1 LGILSVVKHF
11 PSTWLELDWDALKHN
26 ARAVQDYIGAERTL
40 WAVVKADAYGH
51 NAAQATNALLQ
62 AGVSHFIVA
71 SLDEAVA
78 LREALPQRAFRLMT
92 LYPPTTPDEWRAAAE
107 YGVEGVI
114 DSLEGYAQAHKTT
127 QQLGRALPVHL
138 ELDTGMSR
146 LGLTLEEIPRFLEQ
160 SRVPDFPTPSFRFP
174 LLAGGTEQGAG
185 SPREAVDG
193 LTPSSRFPLR
203 AGGTEQGAG
212 SPREAVDGLTP
223 SFRFSL
229 PAGGTEPPHGSPRE
243 AGGTLRRGDKST
255 APLAWQ
261 SVFTHFACADSDP
274 EFTAEQLRMFLEGVR
289 RLRAGGFPETPL
301 HAAAS
306 AGLLTAPD
314 SLLNAVRCGL
324 LLYGIAPTGLE
335 SHPLCAQ
342 LRPVL
347 RWRARVI
354 SVRTIPKGQSV
365 SYGARFRAARPTR
378 VATLSVGYADGYPIG
393 LTNRA
398 PIALHG
404 KLVPQIGRMCMD
416 MLMVDATD
424 LPEVRVGDTATLIG
438 QDGAACV
445 RVETL
450 ARLLETT
457 PHELT
462 TRLGKRIARPQV

>member
-1 LGILSVVKHF
+1 MGARGACLPSRLTPTSPFRPFRYPF
-11 PSTWLELDWDALKHN
+11 PLVECLATNWLELDWDALKHN

-62 AGVSHFIVA
+62 AGVAHFIVA

-92 LYPPTTPDEWRAAAE
+92 LYPPTTPDEWRTAAE
-107 YGVEGVI
+107 YGVESVI
-114 DSLEGYAQAHKTT
+114 DSREGYAQAYKTA
-127 QQLGRALPVHL
+127 QQLGRALPAHL

-160 SRVPDFPTPSFRFP
+160 FPVPDFPTPSLRFP
-174 LLAGGTEQGAG
+174 LQAGGTETPFG
-185 SPREAVDG
+185 SPREAG
-193 LTPSSRFPLR
+193 RTTPPL
-203 AGGTEQGAG
+203 
-212 SPREAVDGLTP
+212 
-223 SFRFSL
+223 
-229 PAGGTEPPHGSPRE
+229 GSPRE

-274 EFTAEQLRMFLEGVR
+274 EFTAEQLRMFLESVR

-347 RWRARVI
+347 SWRARVI

-404 KLVPQIGRMCMD
+404 KLVPQIGRVCMD
-416 MLMVDATD
+416 MLMVDATE
-424 LPEVRVGDTATLIG
+424 LPEVQVGDVATLIG
-438 QDGAACV
+438 QDGTASV

-462 TRLGKRIARPQV
+462 TRLGKRVARPQV

>member
-1 LGILSVVKHF
+1 MRT
-11 PSTWLELDWDALKHN
+11 PPNWLELDWDALKHN
-26 ARAVQDYIGAERTL
+26 ARAVQDHIGAERTL

-51 NAAQATNALLQ
+51 GAVQATDALLQ
-62 AGVSHFIVA
+62 AGVAHFIVA

-78 LREALPQRAFRLMT
+78 LREALPQRTFRLMT
-92 LYPPTTPDEWRAAAE
+92 LYPPTTPDEWRTAAE

-114 DSLEGYAQAHKTT
+114 DSREGYTQAYKTAL
-127 QQLGRALPVHL
+127 QLGRALPVHL

-160 SRVPDFPTPSFRFP
+160 FPVPDFPTPSLRFP
-174 LLAGGTEQGAG
+174 LQAGGTEQGAGFEAVDGLTPSLRFPLQAGGTEQGAG
-185 SPREAVDG
+185 SPREA
-193 LTPSSRFPLR
+193 
-203 AGGTEQGAG
+203 GGT
-212 SPREAVDGLTP
+212 S
-223 SFRFSL
+223 
-229 PAGGTEPPHGSPRE
+229 
-243 AGGTLRRGDKST
+243 RRGVNSN
-255 APLAWQ
+255 ASLAWQ

-347 RWRARVI
+347 SWRARVI

-404 KLVPQIGRMCMD
+404 KLAPQIGRVCMD
-416 MLMVDATD
+416 MLMVDATE
-424 LPEVRVGDTATLIG
+424 LPEVQVGDVATLIG
-438 QDGAACV
+438 QDGAASV

-462 TRLGKRIARPQV
+462 TRLGKRVARPQV

>member
-1 LGILSVVKHF
+1 MRT
-11 PSTWLELDWDALKHN
+11 PPNWLELDWDALKHN

-62 AGVSHFIVA
+62 AGVAHFIMA

-92 LYPPTTPDEWRAAAE
+92 LYPPTTPDEWRTAAE
-107 YGVEGVI
+107 YGVESVI
-114 DSLEGYAQAHKTT
+114 DSREGYAQAYKTA

-146 LGLTLEEIPRFLEQ
+146 LGLTPEEIPRFLEQ
-160 SRVPDFPTPSFRFP
+160 FPVPDFPTPSLRFP
-174 LLAGGTEQGAG
+174 LQAGGTEQGAG

-193 LTPSSRFPLR
+193 LTPSLRFPLQ
-203 AGGTEQGAG
+203 AGGTETPFG
-212 SPREAVDGLTP
+212 SPREAGRTTP
-223 SFRFSL
+223 PL
-229 PAGGTEPPHGSPRE
+229 GSPRE
-243 AGGTLRRGDKST
+243 AGGTSRRGVNSN
-255 APLAWQ
+255 ASLAWQ

-347 RWRARVI
+347 SWRARVI

-378 VATLSVGYADGYPIG
+378 VVTLSVGYADGYPIG

-404 KLVPQIGRMCMD
+404 KLAPQIGRVCMD
-416 MLMVDATD
+416 MLMVDATE
-424 LPEVRVGDTATLIG
+424 LPEVQVGDVATLIG
-438 QDGAACV
+438 QDGAASV

-462 TRLGKRIARPQV
+462 TRLGKRVARPQV

>member
-1 LGILSVVKHF
+1 MHIS
-11 PSTWLELDWDALKHN
+11 PNWLELDWDALKHN

-62 AGVSHFIVA
+62 AGVAHFIVA

-92 LYPPTTPDEWRAAAE
+92 LYPPTTPDEWRTAAE
-107 YGVEGVI
+107 YGVESVI
-114 DSLEGYAQAHKTT
+114 DSREGYAQAYKTAR
-127 QQLGRALPVHL
+127 QLGRALPVHL

-160 SRVPDFPTPSFRFP
+160 FPVSDFPTPSLRFP
-174 LLAGGTEQGAG
+174 LQAGGTEQGAG

-193 LTPSSRFPLR
+193 LTPSLRFPLQ

-212 SPREAVDGLTP
+212 SPREA
-223 SFRFSL
+223 
-229 PAGGTEPPHGSPRE
+229 GGTS
-243 AGGTLRRGDKST
+243 RRGVNSN
-255 APLAWQ
+255 ASLAWQ

-274 EFTAEQLRMFLEGVR
+274 EFTAEQLRMFLEGIR

-314 SLLNAVRCGL
+314 SLLDGVRCGL

-347 RWRARVI
+347 SWRARVI

-398 PIALHG
+398 PIALRG
-404 KLVPQIGRMCMD
+404 KLVPQIGRVCMD
-416 MLMVDATD
+416 MLMVDATE
-424 LPEVRVGDTATLIG
+424 LPEVQVGDVATLIG
-438 QDGAACV
+438 QDGAASV

-462 TRLGKRIARPQV
+462 TRLGKRVARPQV

>member
-1 LGILSVVKHF
+1 MRT
-11 PSTWLELDWDALKHN
+11 PPNWLELDWDALKHN

-62 AGVSHFIVA
+62 AGVAHFIMA

-107 YGVEGVI
+107 YGVESVI
-114 DSLEGYAQAHKTT
+114 DSREGYTQAYKTAL
-127 QQLGRALPVHL
+127 QLGRALPVHL

-160 SRVPDFPTPSFRFP
+160 FPVPDFPTP
-174 LLAGGTEQGAG
+174 
-185 SPREAVDG
+185 
-193 LTPSSRFPLR
+193 
-203 AGGTEQGAG
+203 
-212 SPREAVDGLTP
+212 
-223 SFRFSL
+223 
-229 PAGGTEPPHGSPRE
+229 
-243 AGGTLRRGDKST
+243 
-255 APLAWQ
+255 PLAWQ

-347 RWRARVI
+347 SWRARVI

-404 KLVPQIGRMCMD
+404 KLVPQIGRVCMD
-416 MLMVDATD
+416 MLMVDATE
-424 LPEVRVGDTATLIG
+424 LPEVQVGDVATLIG
-438 QDGAACV
+438 QDGAASV

-462 TRLGKRIARPQV
+462 TRLGKRVARPQV

>member
-1 LGILSVVKHF
+1 MRT
-11 PSTWLELDWDALKHN
+11 PPNWLELDWDALKHN

-62 AGVSHFIVA
+62 AGVAHFIVA
-71 SLDEAVA
+71 SLAEAVE
-78 LREALPQRAFRLMT
+78 LREALPQHAFRLMT
-92 LYPPTTPDEWRAAAE
+92 LYPPTTPDEWRTAAE
-107 YGVEGVI
+107 YGVESVI
-114 DSLEGYAQAHKTT
+114 DSREGYAQAYKTA

-146 LGLTLEEIPRFLEQ
+146 LGLTLEEIPKFLEQ
-160 SRVPDFPTPSFRFP
+160 FRADAP
-174 LLAGGTEQGAG
+174 LL
-185 SPREAVDG
+185 
-193 LTPSSRFPLR
+193 
-203 AGGTEQGAG
+203 
-212 SPREAVDGLTP
+212 
-223 SFRFSL
+223 
-229 PAGGTEPPHGSPRE
+229 
-243 AGGTLRRGDKST
+243 
-255 APLAWQ
+255 WQ

-347 RWRARVI
+347 SWRARVI

-398 PIALHG
+398 PIALRG
-404 KLVPQIGRMCMD
+404 KLVPQIGRVCMD
-416 MLMVDATD
+416 MLMVDATE
-424 LPEVRVGDTATLIG
+424 LPEVQVGDVATLIG
-438 QDGAACV
+438 QDGAASV

-462 TRLGKRIARPQV
+462 TRLGKRVARPQV

>member
-1 LGILSVVKHF
+1 MRT
-11 PSTWLELDWDALKHN
+11 PPNWLELDWDALKHN

-51 NAAQATNALLQ
+51 GAVQAADALLQ
-62 AGVSHFIVA
+62 AGVAHFIVA

-78 LREALPQRAFRLMT
+78 LREALPQRTFRLMT
-92 LYPPTTPDEWRAAAE
+92 LYPPTTPDEWRTAAE

-114 DSLEGYAQAHKTT
+114 DSREGYTQAYKTAL
-127 QQLGRALPVHL
+127 QLGRALPVHL

-146 LGLTLEEIPRFLEQ
+146 LGLTLEEIPKFLEQ
-160 SRVPDFPTPSFRFP
+160 FRADAP
-174 LLAGGTEQGAG
+174 LL
-185 SPREAVDG
+185 
-193 LTPSSRFPLR
+193 
-203 AGGTEQGAG
+203 
-212 SPREAVDGLTP
+212 
-223 SFRFSL
+223 
-229 PAGGTEPPHGSPRE
+229 
-243 AGGTLRRGDKST
+243 
-255 APLAWQ
+255 WQ
-261 SVFTHFACADSDP
+261 SVFTHFACAESDP
-274 EFTAEQLRMFLEGVR
+274 EFTAEQLRMFLEGIR

-347 RWRARVI
+347 SWRARVI

-398 PIALHG
+398 PIALRG
-404 KLVPQIGRMCMD
+404 KLVPQIGRVCMD
-416 MLMVDATD
+416 MLMVDATE
-424 LPEVRVGDTATLIG
+424 LPEVQVGDVATLIG
-438 QDGAACV
+438 QDGAASV

-462 TRLGKRIARPQV
+462 TRLGKRVARPQV

>member
-1 LGILSVVKHF
+1 MRT
-11 PSTWLELDWDALKHN
+11 PPNWLELDWDALKHN

-62 AGVSHFIVA
+62 AGVAHFIVA

-92 LYPPTTPDEWRAAAE
+92 LYPPTTPDEWRTAAE
-107 YGVEGVI
+107 YGVESVI
-114 DSLEGYAQAHKTT
+114 DSREGYAQAYKTA

-160 SRVPDFPTPSFRFP
+160 FPVPDFPTPSLRFP
-174 LLAGGTEQGAG
+174 LQAGGTEQGTD
-185 SPREAVDG
+185 SPREAG
-193 LTPSSRFPLR
+193 RTTPPL
-203 AGGTEQGAG
+203 
-212 SPREAVDGLTP
+212 
-223 SFRFSL
+223 
-229 PAGGTEPPHGSPRE
+229 GSPRE
-243 AGGTLRRGDKST
+243 AGGTSRRGVNSN
-255 APLAWQ
+255 ASLAWQ
-261 SVFTHFACADSDP
+261 SVFTHFACAESDP

-335 SHPLCAQ
+335 SHPLCTQ

-347 RWRARVI
+347 SWRARVI

-404 KLVPQIGRMCMD
+404 KLVPQIGRVCMD
-416 MLMVDATD
+416 MLMVDATE
-424 LPEVRVGDTATLIG
+424 LPEVQVGDVATLIG
-438 QDGAACV
+438 QDGAASV

-462 TRLGKRIARPQV
+462 TRLGRRVARPQV

>member
-62 AGVSHFIVA
+62 AGVAHFIVA

-92 LYPPTTPDEWRAAAE
+92 LYPPTTPDEWRTAAE
-107 YGVEGVI
+107 YGVESVI
-114 DSLEGYAQAHKTT
+114 DSQEGYAQAYKTA

-160 SRVPDFPTPSFRFP
+160 FPVPDFPTPSSRFP
-174 LLAGGTEQGAG
+174 LQAGGTETPFG
-185 SPREAVDG
+185 SPREAG
-193 LTPSSRFPLR
+193 RNTPPL
-203 AGGTEQGAG
+203 
-212 SPREAVDGLTP
+212 
-223 SFRFSL
+223 
-229 PAGGTEPPHGSPRE
+229 GSPRE

-347 RWRARVI
+347 SWRARVI

-404 KLVPQIGRMCMD
+404 KLVPQIGRVCMD
-416 MLMVDATD
+416 MLMVDATE
-424 LPEVRVGDTATLIG
+424 LPEVRVGDVATLIG
-438 QDGAACV
+438 QDGAASV

-462 TRLGKRIARPQV
+462 TRLGKRVARPQV

>member
-1 LGILSVVKHF
+1 MRT
-11 PSTWLELDWDALKHN
+11 PPNWLELDWDALKHN

-62 AGVSHFIVA
+62 AGVAHFIVA

-92 LYPPTTPDEWRAAAE
+92 LYPPTTPDEWRTAAE
-107 YGVEGVI
+107 YGVESVI
-114 DSLEGYAQAHKTT
+114 DSREGYAQAYKTA

-160 SRVPDFPTPSFRFP
+160 FPVPDFPTPSLRFP
-174 LLAGGTEQGAG
+174 LQAGGTEQGAG
-185 SPREAVDG
+185 SPREAG
-193 LTPSSRFPLR
+193 RTTPPL
-203 AGGTEQGAG
+203 
-212 SPREAVDGLTP
+212 
-223 SFRFSL
+223 
-229 PAGGTEPPHGSPRE
+229 GSPRE
-243 AGGTLRRGDKST
+243 AGGTLRRGVNSN
-255 APLAWQ
+255 ASLAWQ

-347 RWRARVI
+347 SWRARVI

-365 SYGARFRAARPTR
+365 SYGARFRATRPTR

-404 KLVPQIGRMCMD
+404 KLAPQIGRVCMD

-424 LPEVRVGDTATLIG
+424 LPEVQVGDVATLIG
-438 QDGAACV
+438 QDGAASA

-457 PHELT
+457 QHELT
-462 TRLGKRIARPQV
+462 TRLGKRVARPQV

>member
-1 LGILSVVKHF
+1 MGARGACLPSRLTPTSPFRPFRYPF
-11 PSTWLELDWDALKHN
+11 PLVECLATNWLELDWDALRHN

-62 AGVSHFIVA
+62 AGVAHFIVA

-92 LYPPTTPDEWRAAAE
+92 LYPPTTPDEWRTAAE
-107 YGVEGVI
+107 YGVESVI
-114 DSLEGYAQAHKTT
+114 DSREGYAQAYKTAR
-127 QQLGRALPVHL
+127 QLGRALPVHL

-160 SRVPDFPTPSFRFP
+160 FPVPDFPTPSLRFP
-174 LLAGGTEQGAG
+174 LQAGGTETPFG
-185 SPREAVDG
+185 SPREAG
-193 LTPSSRFPLR
+193 RTTPPF
-203 AGGTEQGAG
+203 
-212 SPREAVDGLTP
+212 
-223 SFRFSL
+223 
-229 PAGGTEPPHGSPRE
+229 GSPRE

-347 RWRARVI
+347 SWRARII

-398 PIALHG
+398 PIALRG
-404 KLVPQIGRMCMD
+404 KLAPQIGRVCMD
-416 MLMVDATD
+416 MLMVDATE
-424 LPEVRVGDTATLIG
+424 LPEVQVGDVATLIG
-438 QDGAACV
+438 QDGAASV

-462 TRLGKRIARPQV
+462 TRLGKRVARPQV

>member
-1 LGILSVVKHF
+1 MRT
-11 PSTWLELDWDALKHN
+11 PPNWLELDWDALKHN

-62 AGVSHFIVA
+62 AGVAHFIVA

-78 LREALPQRAFRLMT
+78 LREALPQQTFRLMT
-92 LYPPTTPDEWRAAAE
+92 LYPPTTPDEWRTAAE
-107 YGVEGVI
+107 YAVESVI
-114 DSLEGYAQAHKTT
+114 DSREGYAQAYKTA

-160 SRVPDFPTPSFRFP
+160 FHVSDFPTPSLRFP
-174 LLAGGTEQGAG
+174 LQAGGTEQGAG
-185 SPREAVDG
+185 SPREAG
-193 LTPSSRFPLR
+193 RNTPPL
-203 AGGTEQGAG
+203 
-212 SPREAVDGLTP
+212 
-223 SFRFSL
+223 
-229 PAGGTEPPHGSPRE
+229 GSPRE
-243 AGGTLRRGDKST
+243 AGGTSRRGVNSN
-255 APLAWQ
+255 ASLAWQ
-261 SVFTHFACADSDP
+261 SVFTHFACAESDP

-347 RWRARVI
+347 SWRARVI

-398 PIALHG
+398 PIALRG
-404 KLVPQIGRMCMD
+404 ALAPQIGRVCMD
-416 MLMVDATD
+416 MLMVDATE
-424 LPEVRVGDTATLIG
+424 LPEVQVGDVATLIG
-438 QDGAACV
+438 QDGAASV

-462 TRLGKRIARPQV
+462 TRLGKRVARPQV

>member
-1 LGILSVVKHF
+1 MRT
-11 PSTWLELDWDALKHN
+11 PPNWLELDWDALKHN

-51 NAAQATNALLQ
+51 STVQATDALLQ
-62 AGVSHFIVA
+62 AGVAHFIVA

-78 LREALPQRAFRLMT
+78 LREALPQHAFRLMT
-92 LYPPTTPDEWRAAAE
+92 LYPPTTPDEWRTAAE
-107 YGVEGVI
+107 YGVESVI
-114 DSLEGYAQAHKTT
+114 DSREGYVQACKTAH
-127 QQLGRALPVHL
+127 QLGRALPVHL

-146 LGLTLEEIPRFLEQ
+146 LGLTLEEIPKFLEQ
-160 SRVPDFPTPSFRFP
+160 FRADAP
-174 LLAGGTEQGAG
+174 LL
-185 SPREAVDG
+185 
-193 LTPSSRFPLR
+193 
-203 AGGTEQGAG
+203 
-212 SPREAVDGLTP
+212 
-223 SFRFSL
+223 
-229 PAGGTEPPHGSPRE
+229 
-243 AGGTLRRGDKST
+243 
-255 APLAWQ
+255 WQ

-347 RWRARVI
+347 SWRARVI

-404 KLVPQIGRMCMD
+404 KLVPQIGRVCMD

-424 LPEVRVGDTATLIG
+424 LPEVQVGDVATLIG
-438 QDGAACV
+438 QDGAASV

-462 TRLGKRIARPQV
+462 TRLGKRVARPQV

>member
-1 LGILSVVKHF
+1 MRT
-11 PSTWLELDWDALKHN
+11 PPNWLELDWDALKHN

-62 AGVSHFIVA
+62 AGVAHFIVA

-92 LYPPTTPDEWRAAAE
+92 LYPPTTPDEWRTAAE
-107 YGVEGVI
+107 YGVESVI
-114 DSLEGYAQAHKTT
+114 DSQEGYAQAYKTA

-160 SRVPDFPTPSFRFP
+160 FHVSDFP
-174 LLAGGTEQGAG
+174 
-185 SPREAVDG
+185 
-193 LTPSSRFPLR
+193 TPSSRFPLQ
-203 AGGTEQGAG
+203 AGGTETPFG
-212 SPREAVDGLTP
+212 SPREAGRNTP
-223 SFRFSL
+223 PL
-229 PAGGTEPPHGSPRE
+229 GSPRE

-347 RWRARVI
+347 SWRARVI

-404 KLVPQIGRMCMD
+404 KLVPQIGRVCMD
-416 MLMVDATD
+416 MLMVDATE
-424 LPEVRVGDTATLIG
+424 LPEVRVGDVATLIG
-438 QDGAACV
+438 QDGAASV

-462 TRLGKRIARPQV
+462 TRLGKRVARPQV

>member
-1 LGILSVVKHF
+1 MRT
-11 PSTWLELDWDALKHN
+11 PPNWLELDWDALKHN

-62 AGVSHFIVA
+62 AGVAHFIVA

-92 LYPPTTPDEWRAAAE
+92 LYPPTTPDEWRTAAE
-107 YGVEGVI
+107 YGVESVI
-114 DSLEGYAQAHKTT
+114 DSREGYAQAYKTA

-146 LGLTLEEIPRFLEQ
+146 LGLTLEEIPKFLEQ
-160 SRVPDFPTPSFRFP
+160 FRADAP
-174 LLAGGTEQGAG
+174 LL
-185 SPREAVDG
+185 
-193 LTPSSRFPLR
+193 
-203 AGGTEQGAG
+203 
-212 SPREAVDGLTP
+212 
-223 SFRFSL
+223 
-229 PAGGTEPPHGSPRE
+229 
-243 AGGTLRRGDKST
+243 
-255 APLAWQ
+255 WQ

-347 RWRARVI
+347 SWRARVI

-404 KLVPQIGRMCMD
+404 KLVPQIGRVCMD
-416 MLMVDATD
+416 MLMVDATE
-424 LPEVRVGDTATLIG
+424 LPEVQVGDVATLIG
-438 QDGAACV
+438 QDGAASV

-462 TRLGKRIARPQV
+462 TRLGKRVARPQV

>member
-1 LGILSVVKHF
+1 MRT
-11 PSTWLELDWDALKHN
+11 PPNWLELDWDALKHN

-51 NAAQATNALLQ
+51 GAVQVTDALLQ
-62 AGVSHFIVA
+62 AGVAHFIVA

-92 LYPPTTPDEWRAAAE
+92 LYPPTTPDEWRTAAE
-107 YGVEGVI
+107 YGVESVI
-114 DSLEGYAQAHKTT
+114 DSLEGYAQAYKTAR
-127 QQLGRALPVHL
+127 QLGRALPVHL

-160 SRVPDFPTPSFRFP
+160 FPVPDFPTPSLRFP
-174 LLAGGTEQGAG
+174 LQAGGTETPFGSPREAVDGLTPSLRFPLQAGGTEQGAG
-185 SPREAVDG
+185 SPREAG
-193 LTPSSRFPLR
+193 RTTPPL
-203 AGGTEQGAG
+203 
-212 SPREAVDGLTP
+212 
-223 SFRFSL
+223 
-229 PAGGTEPPHGSPRE
+229 GSPRE

-347 RWRARVI
+347 SWRARVI

-404 KLVPQIGRMCMD
+404 KLAPQIGRVCMD
-416 MLMVDATD
+416 MLMVDATE
-424 LPEVRVGDTATLIG
+424 LPEVQVGDVATLIG
-438 QDGAACV
+438 QDGAASV

>member
-62 AGVSHFIVA
+62 AGVAHFIVA

-160 SRVPDFPTPSFRFP
+160 FPVPDFPTPSLRFP
-174 LLAGGTEQGAG
+174 LQAGGTETPFGF
-185 SPREAVDG
+185 PREAG
-193 LTPSSRFPLR
+193 RTTPPL
-203 AGGTEQGAG
+203 
-212 SPREAVDGLTP
+212 
-223 SFRFSL
+223 
-229 PAGGTEPPHGSPRE
+229 GSPRE
-243 AGGTLRRGDKST
+243 AGGTSRRGVNSN
-255 APLAWQ
+255 ASLAWQ

-347 RWRARVI
+347 SWRARVI

-404 KLVPQIGRMCMD
+404 KLAPQIGRVCMD
-416 MLMVDATD
+416 MLMVDATE
-424 LPEVRVGDTATLIG
+424 LPEVQVGDVATLIG
-438 QDGAACV
+438 QDGAASV

-462 TRLGKRIARPQV
+462 TRLGKRVARPQV

>member
-1 LGILSVVKHF
+1 MRT
-11 PSTWLELDWDALKHN
+11 PPNWLELDWDALKHN

-62 AGVSHFIVA
+62 AGVAHFIVA

-78 LREALPQRAFRLMT
+78 LRKALPQRAFRLMT
-92 LYPPTTPDEWRAAAE
+92 LYPPTSPDEWRTAAE

-114 DSLEGYAQAHKTT
+114 DSLEGYAQAYKTA

-146 LGLTLEEIPRFLEQ
+146 LGLTLEEIPKFLEQ
-160 SRVPDFPTPSFRFP
+160 FRADAP
-174 LLAGGTEQGAG
+174 LL
-185 SPREAVDG
+185 
-193 LTPSSRFPLR
+193 
-203 AGGTEQGAG
+203 
-212 SPREAVDGLTP
+212 
-223 SFRFSL
+223 
-229 PAGGTEPPHGSPRE
+229 
-243 AGGTLRRGDKST
+243 
-255 APLAWQ
+255 WQ

-347 RWRARVI
+347 SWRARVI

-404 KLVPQIGRMCMD
+404 KLVPQIGRVCMD
-416 MLMVDATD
+416 MLMVDATE
-424 LPEVRVGDTATLIG
+424 LPEVQVGDVATLIG
-438 QDGAACV
+438 QDGAASV

-450 ARLLETT
+450 ACLLETT

-462 TRLGKRIARPQV
+462 TRLGKRVARPQV

>member
-1 LGILSVVKHF
+1 MRT
-11 PSTWLELDWDALKHN
+11 PPNWLELDWDALKHN

-62 AGVSHFIVA
+62 AGVAHFIVA

-92 LYPPTTPDEWRAAAE
+92 LYPPTTPDEWRTAAE

-114 DSLEGYAQAHKTT
+114 DSLEGYAQAYKTAR
-127 QQLGRALPVHL
+127 QLGRALPVHL

-160 SRVPDFPTPSFRFP
+160 FPVPDFPTPSLRFP
-174 LLAGGTEQGAG
+174 LQAGGTEQGAG
-185 SPREAVDG
+185 SPREAG
-193 LTPSSRFPLR
+193 RTTPPL
-203 AGGTEQGAG
+203 
-212 SPREAVDGLTP
+212 
-223 SFRFSL
+223 
-229 PAGGTEPPHGSPRE
+229 GSPRE
-243 AGGTLRRGDKST
+243 AGGTSRRGDKST

-347 RWRARVI
+347 SWRARVI

-404 KLVPQIGRMCMD
+404 KLVPQIGRVCMD
-416 MLMVDATD
+416 MLMVDATE
-424 LPEVRVGDTATLIG
+424 LPEVQVGDVATLIG
-438 QDGAACV
+438 QDGAASV

-462 TRLGKRIARPQV
+462 TRLGKRVARPQV

>member
-1 LGILSVVKHF
+1 MLA
-11 PSTWLELDWDALKHN
+11 PPNWLELDWDALKHN

-51 NAAQATNALLQ
+51 STVQATQALLQ
-62 AGVSHFIVA
+62 AGVAHFIVA

-92 LYPPTTPDEWRAAAE
+92 LYPPTTPDEWRTAAE
-107 YGVEGVI
+107 YGVESVI
-114 DSLEGYAQAHKTT
+114 DSREGYAQAYKTA
-127 QQLGRALPVHL
+127 QQLGRAMPVHL

-160 SRVPDFPTPSFRFP
+160 FPVPDFPTPSLRFP
-174 LLAGGTEQGAG
+174 LQARGTEQGAG

-193 LTPSSRFPLR
+193 LTASLRFPLQ
-203 AGGTEQGAG
+203 AGGTETPFG
-212 SPREAVDGLTP
+212 SPCEAGRTTP
-223 SFRFSL
+223 PL
-229 PAGGTEPPHGSPRE
+229 GSPRE
-243 AGGTLRRGDKST
+243 AGGTSRRGVNSN
-255 APLAWQ
+255 ASLAWQ

-289 RLRAGGFPETPL
+289 RLRAWGFPETPL

-347 RWRARVI
+347 SWRARVI

-404 KLVPQIGRMCMD
+404 KLVPQIGRVCMD
-416 MLMVDATD
+416 MLMVDATE
-424 LPEVRVGDTATLIG
+424 LPEVQVGDVATLIG
-438 QDGAACV
+438 QDGAASV

-462 TRLGKRIARPQV
+462 TRLGKRVARPQV

>member
-1 LGILSVVKHF
+1 MRT
-11 PSTWLELDWDALKHN
+11 PPNWLELDWDALRHN

-51 NAAQATNALLQ
+51 GAVQATDALLQ
-62 AGVSHFIVA
+62 AGVAHFIVA
-71 SLDEAVA
+71 SLDEAIT

-107 YGVEGVI
+107 YAVEGVI
-114 DSLEGYAQAHKTT
+114 DSREGYTQAYKSA
-127 QQLGRALPVHL
+127 QQLGRTLPVHL

-146 LGLTLEEIPRFLEQ
+146 LGLTLEEIPRFLE
-160 SRVPDFPTPSFRFP
+160 SFRVSDFLTPSFRFP
-174 LLAGGTEQGAG
+174 LQAGGTKAPSD
-185 SPREAVDG
+185 SPRGVE
-193 LTPSSRFPLR
+193 R
-203 AGGTEQGAG
+203 
-212 SPREAVDGLTP
+212 
-223 SFRFSL
+223 
-229 PAGGTEPPHGSPRE
+229 TEPPHGSPRE
-243 AGGTLRRGDKST
+243 AGGTSRGGVNSN

-261 SVFTHFACADSDP
+261 SVFTHFACAGSDP
-274 EFTAEQLRMFLEGVR
+274 DFTAEQLRLFLEGVR

-314 SLLNAVRCGL
+314 SLLDAVRCGL

-398 PIALHG
+398 PIALRG
-404 KLVPQIGRMCMD
+404 KLVPQIGRVCMD

-424 LPEVRVGDTATLIG
+424 LPEVRVGDVATLIG
-438 QDGAACV
+438 QDGAASV

>member
-1 LGILSVVKHF
+1 MRT
-11 PSTWLELDWDALKHN
+11 PPNWLELDWDALKHN

-51 NAAQATNALLQ
+51 STVQATQVLLQ
-62 AGVSHFIVA
+62 AGVAHFIVA

-78 LREALPQRAFRLMT
+78 LREALPQHAFRLMT
-92 LYPPTTPDEWRAAAE
+92 LYPPTTPDEWRTAAE
-107 YGVEGVI
+107 YGVESVI
-114 DSLEGYAQAHKTT
+114 DSREGYAQAYKTA

-146 LGLTLEEIPRFLEQ
+146 LGLTLEEIPKFLEQ
-160 SRVPDFPTPSFRFP
+160 FRADAP
-174 LLAGGTEQGAG
+174 LL
-185 SPREAVDG
+185 
-193 LTPSSRFPLR
+193 
-203 AGGTEQGAG
+203 
-212 SPREAVDGLTP
+212 
-223 SFRFSL
+223 
-229 PAGGTEPPHGSPRE
+229 
-243 AGGTLRRGDKST
+243 
-255 APLAWQ
+255 WQ

-347 RWRARVI
+347 SWRARVI

-404 KLVPQIGRMCMD
+404 KLVPQIGRVCMD
-416 MLMVDATD
+416 MLMVDATE
-424 LPEVRVGDTATLIG
+424 LPEVQVGDVATLIG
-438 QDGAACV
+438 QDGAASV

-462 TRLGKRIARPQV
+462 TRLGKRVARPQV

>member
-1 LGILSVVKHF
+1 MRT
-11 PSTWLELDWDALKHN
+11 PPNWLELDWDALKHN
-26 ARAVQDYIGAERTL
+26 ARAVQDHIGAERTL

-51 NAAQATNALLQ
+51 GAVQATDALLQ
-62 AGVSHFIVA
+62 AGVAHFIVA

-78 LREALPQRAFRLMT
+78 LREALPQQTFRLMT
-92 LYPPTTPDEWRAAAE
+92 LYPPTTPDEWRTAAE

-114 DSLEGYAQAHKTT
+114 DSREGYTQAYKTAL
-127 QQLGRALPVHL
+127 QLGRALPVHL

-160 SRVPDFPTPSFRFP
+160 FPVPDFPTPSLRFP
-174 LLAGGTEQGAG
+174 LQAGGTEQGAG

-193 LTPSSRFPLR
+193 LTPSLRFPLQ

-212 SPREAVDGLTP
+212 SPREA
-223 SFRFSL
+223 
-229 PAGGTEPPHGSPRE
+229 GGTS
-243 AGGTLRRGDKST
+243 RRGVNSN
-255 APLAWQ
+255 ASLAWQ
-261 SVFTHFACADSDP
+261 SVFTHFACAESDP
-274 EFTAEQLRMFLEGVR
+274 EFTAEQLRMFLEGIR

-347 RWRARVI
+347 SWRARVI

-398 PIALHG
+398 PIALRG
-404 KLVPQIGRMCMD
+404 KLAPQIGRVCMD
-416 MLMVDATD
+416 MLMVDATE
-424 LPEVRVGDTATLIG
+424 LPEVQVGNVATLIG
-438 QDGAACV
+438 QDGAASV

-462 TRLGKRIARPQV
+462 TRLGKRVARPQV

>member
-1 LGILSVVKHF
+1 MHIS
-11 PSTWLELDWDALKHN
+11 PNWLELDWDALKHN

-51 NAAQATNALLQ
+51 GAVPATDALLQ
-62 AGVSHFIVA
+62 AGVAHFIVA

-92 LYPPTTPDEWRAAAE
+92 LYPPTTPDEWRTAAE

-114 DSLEGYAQAHKTT
+114 DSLEGYAQAYKTAR
-127 QQLGRALPVHL
+127 QLGRALPVHL

-146 LGLTLEEIPRFLEQ
+146 LGLTLEEIPKFLEQ
-160 SRVPDFPTPSFRFP
+160 FRADAP
-174 LLAGGTEQGAG
+174 LL
-185 SPREAVDG
+185 
-193 LTPSSRFPLR
+193 
-203 AGGTEQGAG
+203 
-212 SPREAVDGLTP
+212 
-223 SFRFSL
+223 
-229 PAGGTEPPHGSPRE
+229 
-243 AGGTLRRGDKST
+243 
-255 APLAWQ
+255 WQ
-261 SVFTHFACADSDP
+261 SVFTHFACAESDP

-335 SHPLCAQ
+335 SHPLFAQ

-347 RWRARVI
+347 SWRARVI

-365 SYGARFRAARPTR
+365 SYSARFRAARPTR

-404 KLVPQIGRMCMD
+404 KLVPQIGRVCMD
-416 MLMVDATD
+416 MLMVDATE
-424 LPEVRVGDTATLIG
+424 LPEVQVGDVATLIG
-438 QDGAACV
+438 QDGAASV

-462 TRLGKRIARPQV
+462 TRLGKRVARPQV

>member
-51 NAAQATNALLQ
+51 GAAQATNALLQ
-62 AGVSHFIVA
+62 AGVAHFIVA

-78 LREALPQRAFRLMT
+78 LREALPQHAFRLMT
-92 LYPPTTPDEWRAAAE
+92 LYPPTTPDEWRTAAE
-107 YGVEGVI
+107 YGVESVI
-114 DSLEGYAQAHKTT
+114 DSREGYAQAYKTA

-160 SRVPDFPTPSFRFP
+160 FPVPDFPTPSLRFP
-174 LLAGGTEQGAG
+174 LQAGGTEQGAG
-185 SPREAVDG
+185 SPREAG
-193 LTPSSRFPLR
+193 RNTPPL
-203 AGGTEQGAG
+203 
-212 SPREAVDGLTP
+212 
-223 SFRFSL
+223 
-229 PAGGTEPPHGSPRE
+229 GSPRE

-261 SVFTHFACADSDP
+261 SVFTHFACAESDP
-274 EFTAEQLRMFLEGVR
+274 EFTAEQQRMFLEGVR

-347 RWRARVI
+347 SWRARVI

-404 KLVPQIGRMCMD
+404 NLVPQIGRVCMD
-416 MLMVDATD
+416 MLMVDATE
-424 LPEVRVGDTATLIG
+424 LPEVQVGDVATLIG
-438 QDGAACV
+438 QDGAASV

-462 TRLGKRIARPQV
+462 TRLGKRVARPQV

>member
-1 LGILSVVKHF
+1 MGARGACLPSRLTPTSPFRPFRYPF
-11 PSTWLELDWDALKHN
+11 PLVECLATNWLELDWDALRYN
-26 ARAVQDYIGAERTL
+26 ARVVQEYIGAERVL

-62 AGVSHFIVA
+62 AGVAHFIVA

-92 LYPPTTPDEWRAAAE
+92 LYPPTTPDEWRTAAE
-107 YGVEGVI
+107 YGVESVI
-114 DSLEGYAQAHKTT
+114 DSLEGYAQAYKTA

-160 SRVPDFPTPSFRFP
+160 FPVPDFPTP
-174 LLAGGTEQGAG
+174 
-185 SPREAVDG
+185 
-193 LTPSSRFPLR
+193 
-203 AGGTEQGAG
+203 
-212 SPREAVDGLTP
+212 
-223 SFRFSL
+223 
-229 PAGGTEPPHGSPRE
+229 
-243 AGGTLRRGDKST
+243 
-255 APLAWQ
+255 PLAWQ

-347 RWRARVI
+347 SWRARVI

-378 VATLSVGYADGYPIG
+378 VATLGVGYADGYPIG

-404 KLVPQIGRMCMD
+404 KLVPQIGRVCMD
-416 MLMVDATD
+416 MLMVDATE
-424 LPEVRVGDTATLIG
+424 LPEVQVGDVATLIG
-438 QDGAACV
+438 QDGAASV

-462 TRLGKRIARPQV
+462 TRLGKRVARPQV

>member
-1 LGILSVVKHF
+1 MRT
-11 PSTWLELDWDALKHN
+11 PPNWLELDWDALKHN

-62 AGVSHFIVA
+62 AGVAHFIVA

-92 LYPPTTPDEWRAAAE
+92 LYPPTTPDEWRTAAE

-114 DSLEGYAQAHKTT
+114 DSLEGYAQAYKTA

-146 LGLTLEEIPRFLEQ
+146 LGLTLEEIPKFLEQ
-160 SRVPDFPTPSFRFP
+160 FRADAP
-174 LLAGGTEQGAG
+174 LL
-185 SPREAVDG
+185 
-193 LTPSSRFPLR
+193 
-203 AGGTEQGAG
+203 
-212 SPREAVDGLTP
+212 
-223 SFRFSL
+223 
-229 PAGGTEPPHGSPRE
+229 
-243 AGGTLRRGDKST
+243 
-255 APLAWQ
+255 WQ
-261 SVFTHFACADSDP
+261 SVFTHFACAESDP

-347 RWRARVI
+347 SWRARVI

-365 SYGARFRAARPTR
+365 SYGARFRAVRPTR

-404 KLVPQIGRMCMD
+404 KLVPQIGRVCMD
-416 MLMVDATD
+416 MLMVDATE
-424 LPEVRVGDTATLIG
+424 LPEVQVGDVATLIG
-438 QDGAACV
+438 QDGAASV

-462 TRLGKRIARPQV
+462 TRLGKRVARPQV

>member
-26 ARAVQDYIGAERTL
+26 ARAVQDYIGAERVL

-51 NAAQATNALLQ
+51 STVQATQALLQ
-62 AGVSHFIVA
+62 AGVAHFIVA

-92 LYPPTTPDEWRAAAE
+92 LYPPTTPDEWRTAAE

-114 DSLEGYAQAHKTT
+114 DSLEGYAQAYKTA

-146 LGLTLEEIPRFLEQ
+146 LGLTLEEIPKFLEQ
-160 SRVPDFPTPSFRFP
+160 FRADAP
-174 LLAGGTEQGAG
+174 LL
-185 SPREAVDG
+185 
-193 LTPSSRFPLR
+193 
-203 AGGTEQGAG
+203 
-212 SPREAVDGLTP
+212 
-223 SFRFSL
+223 
-229 PAGGTEPPHGSPRE
+229 
-243 AGGTLRRGDKST
+243 
-255 APLAWQ
+255 WQ

-347 RWRARVI
+347 SWRARVI

-404 KLVPQIGRMCMD
+404 KLVPQIGRVCMD
-416 MLMVDATD
+416 MLMVDATE
-424 LPEVRVGDTATLIG
+424 LPEVRVGDVATLIG
-438 QDGAACV
+438 QDGTASV

-462 TRLGKRIARPQV
+462 TRLGKRVARPQV